1 MPALPPL
8 PRPVLGR
15 PAGPPGRPAPP
26 TKPGF
31 LFTGIGVEVAGM
43 AVSKLSGGLKTA
55 MDDDDAAAAKTTTTN
70 KGRGTLLA
78 HFFLVL
84 TVVAMCVLLYAPR
97 FFSALAPYGAT
108 AAFSSTTTS
117 SKSSSSVQLGAPEQV
132 GGAGNDADQEVVGG
146 AAKQLQVLDNQVGS
160 PCSSLPDNTICCD
173 RSDYHSDVCF
183 MAGDVRTDAASLS
196 LLLFPPA
203 DVEEERIRPYTRK
216 WDGFITKTIHEV
228 RLRAAGAE
236 DAAAH
241 QCDVRHDAPV
251 FVVTAGGYSH
261 NLFHVFNDGFLPLWL
276 TVQHLRRRVVLAVLS
291 YSPRWAGTY
300 GDILSGLS
308 AYHVV
313 DLLRDTRTHCFPGAI
328 VGTRYHD
335 YLAVNSIRLRDNKT
349 IVDFHEF
356 LAAVYDEPRAG
367 GGGGGG
373 KLQAEAPT
381 PPTLERDRP
390 RLGIVSRKGRRVI
403 ENQAAVARLAASVGF
418 DVEVMETATGA
429 PLSAVYA
436 SVSSFDALVGVHGAD
451 LTTFLFLRPGRAA
464 LAQIAPLGISL
475 LSRNLFGVPA
485 ARMALHYEQYDVSGR
500 ESSLSRRYPADH
512 VVVADPARARRE
524 QGENEWELVEHVYLR
539 GQNVSLDLGR
549 FRETLARMH
558 SRLKHRQASQVSSGA
573 DALPQI

>member
-1 MPALPPL
+1 
-8 PRPVLGR
+8 
-15 PAGPPGRPAPP
+15 
-26 TKPGF
+26 
-31 LFTGIGVEVAGM
+31 M
-43 AVSKLSGGLKTA
+43 AVSKVSGGIKAA
-55 MDDDDAAAAKTTTTN
+55 MDDDDAAGSKTTTTTN
-70 KGRGTLLA
+70 KGRGGTLLA

-84 TVVAMCVLLYAPR
+84 TVVTLCVLLYAPR
-97 FFSALAPYGAT
+97 FFSALAPYGAI
-108 AAFSSTTTS
+108 AGFSSTTS
-117 SKSSSSVQLGAPEQV
+117 SKAAASSSVQLGPEHA
-132 GGAGNDADQEVVGG
+132 GGGGNDDADHQQVVGG
-146 AAKQLQVLDNQVGS
+146 GAVKEQLQVLDNQVGS
-160 PCSSLPDNTICCD
+160 PCSSLPDHTICCD

-183 MAGDVRTDAASLS
+183 MAGDVRTDASSLS
-196 LLLFPPA
+196 LLLFPPPRA
-203 DVEEERIRPYTRK
+203 AAAAANANVEEERIRPYTRK

-228 RLRAAGAE
+228 RLRAARAE

-241 QCDVRHDAPV
+241 RCDVRHDAPV

-261 NLFHVFNDGFLPLWL
+261 NMFHVFNDGFLPLWL
-276 TVQHLRRRVVLAVLS
+276 TAQHLRRRVVLAVLA

-300 GDILSGLS
+300 GEILAGLSG
-308 AYHVV
+308 YHVV
-313 DLLRDTRTHCFPGAI
+313 DLLRDKRTHCFPGAI

-335 YLAVNSIRLRDNKT
+335 YLAVNSTRLRDNKT

-356 LAAVYDEPRAG
+356 LAGVYDEPA
-367 GGGGGG
+367 
-373 KLQAEAPT
+373 AAPAR
-381 PPTLERDRP
+381 ERRP

-436 SVSSFDALVGVHGAD
+436 AVSSYDALVGVHGAD
-451 LTTFLFLRPGRAA
+451 LTTFLFLRPGHAA

-524 QGENEWELVEHVYLR
+524 QGKDEWELVEHVYLR
-539 GQNVSLDLGR
+539 GQNVTLDLGR

-558 SRLKHRQASQVSSGA
+558 SRLKRRQATSQVSTGA
-573 DALPQI
+573 DPVPQI